1 MSRRHSG
8 RGFTLIEL
16 MVALSVLAIIAAL
29 ALPSFKNFTE
39 RSALRGVADNVI
51 GVIGAAKEEAIK
63 RDQLVKVDVQTVG
76 SGFCIGAT
84 VVASASAA
92 GCDCSTAS
100 NCPVA
105 VFPISAAQLRSVELD
120 GTPEFGTG
128 TTDFVIDPKTGMLSD
143 PADQGQVDLKVSSGS
158 KVRISLNALGRPSLC
173 TPSGAT
179 ALSSVAAC

>member
-1 MSRRHSG
+1 MVRRVSSD
-8 RGFTLIEL
+8 GFTLIEL
-16 MVALSVLAIIAAL
+16 MVTLSVLAIIAAL

-51 GVIGAAKEEAIK
+51 GVIAAAKEEAIK
-63 RDQLVKVDVQTVG
+63 RDQLVKVDVRTVG
-76 SGFCIGAT
+76 SGFCIGAV
-84 VVASASAA
+84 VVASAATA

-105 VFPISAAQLRSVELD
+105 AFPTSASQLHSVQLD
-120 GTPEFGTG
+120 STPIFGTG

-143 PADQGQVDLKVSSGS
+143 PADQGQLDLKVPSGS

-179 ALSSVAAC
+179 ALSAVAAC